1 MEQLRQYP
9 RVYYEM
15 LLVGFSI
22 IFGMGLVGSFLPIFA
37 KDLDPSGELVGV
49 VVSAWFLV
57 RVFIEIPSGLLS
69 DRIGRRRLFLLGIV
83 LSVLGS
89 GLSAIAPTILFLIL
103 GRAVWGLGIALFF
116 LNNTAILFDLFDPAI
131 RGRAVSTFQGIEFIG
146 SLIGG
151 PVGGIVAGVLSYN
164 TVFYLT
170 LLLTSG
176 SLVLALTSK
185 AFRNI
190 ESSKTTTRRPQAWT
204 EALAGLTRWPVMVI
218 CTICFTR
225 MFIMNGV
232 MSTIFPL
239 YLHEN
244 LGFAVS
250 MVGLAVGA
258 RTGGFTLATLASGY
272 LTDRISRKTVIILGL
287 IVEAPCL
294 IIYTVVDSFP
304 LILVLGFFDAL
315 GAGLTWTTLTV
326 FLADVVDPSS
336 RGLALGLYRTF
347 MDVGGILGPI
357 VFVAIAAAFTVQIP
371 FVIGACCLIAMA
383 GLMSTVTT

>member
-1 MEQLRQYP
+1 
-9 RVYYEM
+9 M
-15 LLVGFSI
+15 LLIGFAI
-22 IFGMGLVGSFLPIFA
+22 IFGMGLIGAFLPIFA

-49 VVSAWFLV
+49 VVSAWFLA

-69 DRIGRRRLFLLGIV
+69 DRMGRRRLFLLGIG

-89 GLSAIAPTILFLIL
+89 GLCAIAPTIHFLIL

-151 PVGGIVAGVLSYN
+151 PVGGLVAGVLSYN

-170 LLLTSG
+170 LGLTSG
-176 SLVLALTSK
+176 SFILALTSTTI
-185 AFRNI
+185 RNL
-190 ESSKTTTRRPQAWT
+190 ESNAATPRRPLAWRNALT
-204 EALAGLTRWPVMVI
+204 ELTRWPILVI

-250 MVGLAVGA
+250 LIGVTVGA

-272 LTDRISRKTVIILGL
+272 LTDRFGRKRIIILGL
-287 IVEAPCL
+287 IVETPCMIAYTFLNAFPFIL
-294 IIYTVVDSFP
+294 IC
-304 LILVLGFFDAL
+304 GFIDAL

-326 FLADVVDPSS
+326 FLADVVDPAS

-347 MDVGGILGPI
+347 MDVGGIIGPI
-357 VFVAIAAAFTVQIP
+357 IFVAVAAAFTVQIP
-371 FVIGACCLIAMA
+371 FFLGAASLLAMA
-383 GLMSTVTT
+383 GLMSTVAR

>member
-1 MEQLRQYP
+1 M
-9 RVYYEM
+9 YYEM
-15 LLVGFSI
+15 LLIGFSI
-22 IFGMGLVGSFLPIFA
+22 IFGMGLIGAFLPIFA

-49 VVSAWFLV
+49 VVSAWFLA

-69 DRIGRRRLFLLGIV
+69 DRMGRRRLFLLGIG
-83 LSVLGS
+83 LSVFGS
-89 GLSAIAPTILFLIL
+89 GLCAVAPSIHLLIL
-103 GRAVWGLGIALFF
+103 GRAIWGLGIALFF
-116 LNNTAILFDLFDPAI
+116 LNNTAILFDLFDPVR

-164 TVFYLT
+164 MVFYLT
-170 LLLTSG
+170 LGLTSG
-176 SLVLALTSK
+176 SFVLAMTSK
-185 AFRNI
+185 TLRTL
-190 ESSKTTTRRPQAWT
+190 ESDSTTPRRPLAWSDAVK
-204 EALAGLTRWPVMVI
+204 ELTQWPILVI
-218 CTICFTR
+218 CAICFTR

-250 MVGLAVGA
+250 LVGLAVGA

-272 LTDRISRKTVIILGL
+272 LTDRFGRKLIIILGL

-294 IIYTVVDSFP
+294 LAYNLVTAFP
-304 LILVLGFFDAL
+304 LILICGFIDAL

-326 FLADVVDPSS
+326 FLADVVDPAS

-347 MDVGGILGPI
+347 MDIGGVLGPV
-357 VFVAIAAAFTVQIP
+357 VFVAVATAFSVQIP
-371 FVIGACCLIAMA
+371 FILGATCLLAMA
-383 GLMSTVTT
+383 GLMSTVTPSKYTNYSSS